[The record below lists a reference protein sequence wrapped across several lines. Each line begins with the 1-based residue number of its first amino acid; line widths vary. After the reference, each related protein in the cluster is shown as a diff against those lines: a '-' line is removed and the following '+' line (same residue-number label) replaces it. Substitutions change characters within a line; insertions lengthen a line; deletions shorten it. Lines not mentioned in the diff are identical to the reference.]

1 MSKGTSSQWAS
12 TVSMEAGSSTGSKP
26 LGSALPETMSKMA
39 CCCTPKS
46 MRMASAL
53 GSSSERTV
61 GLCIRR
67 HTTTGLSPMAF
78 RAFKTRSRSP
88 SLAQA
93 PTFPR

>member
-61 GLCIRR
+61 GVV
-67 HTTTGLSPMAF
+67 HPQAHHHGLVPHGL
-78 RAFKTRSRSP
+78 P
-88 SLAQA
+88 GV
-93 PTFPR
+93 